1 MLRPWPS
8 DPSVPSLTEV
18 VSQPRSTLASN
29 VPSLPDA
36 AKPLAGQA
44 HLLDSDSDC
53 AIVESLAEVAVPNA
67 GGLAGCGSPEY
78 DVESLQDCPDSP
90 AHSIRS
96 LGPGTTE
103 PGTSSCHPQDV
114 LVEEESTTA
123 TSDSEMI
130 ESEEATTCSACCSM
144 LSEQQ
149 RCLCHSPLLS
159 HWQAPAPGS
168 ASSKQ
173 EATQL
178 PDQARP
184 GPQFTMITSHCNIIT
199 SVQPYSGPA
208 PGSPIVSQF
217 VFALSRFAHG

>member
-78 DVESLQDCPDSP
+78 DVKSLLDPQGYLGSP

-103 PGTSSCHPQDV
+103 PGTSSCHQQDV

-130 ESEEATTCSACCSM
+130 ESEEETTCSECCSM

-149 RCLCHSPLLS
+149 RCLCHSPLL
-159 HWQAPAPGS
+159 
-168 ASSKQ
+168 
-173 EATQL
+173 
-178 PDQARP
+178 
-184 GPQFTMITSHCNIIT
+184 
-199 SVQPYSGPA
+199 
-208 PGSPIVSQF
+208 
-217 VFALSRFAHG
+217 

>member
-96 LGPGTTE
+96 FGPGTTE
-103 PGTSSCHPQDV
+103 PGTSSCHPQGV

-130 ESEEATTCSACCSM
+130 
-144 LSEQQ
+144 
-149 RCLCHSPLLS
+149 
-159 HWQAPAPGS
+159 
-168 ASSKQ
+168 
-173 EATQL
+173 
-178 PDQARP
+178 
-184 GPQFTMITSHCNIIT
+184 
-199 SVQPYSGPA
+199 
-208 PGSPIVSQF
+208 
-217 VFALSRFAHG
+217 

>member
-1 MLRPWPS
+1 M
-8 DPSVPSLTEV
+8 
-18 VSQPRSTLASN
+18 ASN

-36 AKPLAGQA
+36 AQPLAGQA
-44 HLLDSDSDC
+44 HYSDSDC

-114 LVEEESTTA
+114 LVEEES
-123 TSDSEMI
+123 MI
-130 ESEEATTCSACCSM
+130 EAEEESTCSECCSM

-149 RCLCHSPLLS
+149 CLGHSPLLS
-159 HWQAPAPGS
+159 HLQVPAPGS

-199 SVQPYSGPA
+199 PASNPTLGQPLA
-208 PGSPIVSQF
+208 AQ
-217 VFALSRFAHG
+217 

>member
-8 DPSVPSLTEV
+8 DPSVPSLTV
-18 VSQPRSTLASN
+18 DSQRRSLASN

-36 AKPLAGQA
+36 AQPLAGQA
-44 HLLDSDSDC
+44 HYSDSDC

-67 GGLAGCGSPEY
+67 GGLAGCGSPE
-78 DVESLQDCPDSP
+78 P

-114 LVEEESTTA
+114 LVEEES
-123 TSDSEMI
+123 MI
-130 ESEEATTCSACCSM
+130 ESEEETTCSECCSM

-149 RCLCHSPLLS
+149 CLGHSPLLS
-159 HWQAPAPGS
+159 HLQVPAPGS

-173 EATQL
+173 KATQL

-184 GPQFTMITSHCNIIT
+184 GPQFTMIT
-199 SVQPYSGPA
+199 
-208 PGSPIVSQF
+208 
-217 VFALSRFAHG
+217 